1 MYGSVGASSASQP
14 SEAASSGAVVYG
26 GKRGVGDGELVDVN
40 FVESLREPGRQHLFV
55 DEEEHVSPIF
65 LVCNGAL
72 PWRSI
77 VAFLSLIGMGLF
89 FVAVSI
95 NKATTVGCKGLD
107 CVFSSS
113 GSTKSI
119 NTTSSTTPKQ
129 PPYP

>member
-14 SEAASSGAVVYG
+14 SEAASSGAVVHG
-26 GKRGVGDGELVDVN
+26 GKRGGGDGELVDVN
-40 FVESLREPGRQHLFV
+40 FVESLREPGRQQHLFV

-77 VAFLSLIGMGLF
+77 VAVLSLIGMGLF

-95 NKATTVGCKGLD
+95 NKATTVGCTGLD

-113 GSTKSI
+113 GITKSI
-119 NTTSSTTPKQ
+119 NTTSSTSPKQ
-129 PPYP
+129 P